1 MMETFAWMIH
11 RIGQLADFVFGGPG
25 QSGRA

>member
-1 MMETFAWMIH
+1 MMETFALMIH
-11 RIGQLADFVFGGPG
+11 RIGQLADFVFVGPG